1 MRFGSWLMF
10 LIASIALVLMAT
22 NHADAQKRHPPYY
35 ESIKPDRARIRT
47 GPGRNYP
54 ATWLY
59 IRAGLPV
66 KVIAVYQHWK
76 KIEDPDG
83 TQGWIFDALLSARRT
98 AIVTGTITELR
109 QTRDFGG
116 PVLWRAEPG
125 VIGTI
130 SDCSG
135 GWCWF
140 DVDGKAGYVQET
152 HLWGVDPGEQLG

>member
-1 MRFGSWLMF
+1 MRFFSWLVYLAAAVAM
-10 LIASIALVLMAT
+10 VLMAT
-22 NHADAQKRHPPYY
+22 GHAAAQKRQPPYY
-35 ESIKPDRARIRT
+35 ESIKPNRARMRT

-66 KVIAVYQHWK
+66 KVIAVYQDWK

-83 TQGWIFDALLSARRT
+83 TQGWLLDTLLSSKRT
-98 AIVTGTITELR
+98 AMISGTITEMR
-109 QTRDFGG
+109 ESRDYDSRI
-116 PVLWRAEPG
+116 LWRAAPG

-140 DVDGKAGYVQET
+140 DVGGKAGYVEET

>member
-1 MRFGSWLMF
+1 M
-10 LIASIALVLMAT
+10 
-22 NHADAQKRHPPYY
+22 
-35 ESIKPDRARIRT
+35 RT

-66 KVIAVYQHWK
+66 KVIAVYQDWK

-83 TQGWIFDALLSARRT
+83 TQGWLLDTLLSSKRT
-98 AIVTGTITELR
+98 AMISGAITEMR
-109 QTRDFGG
+109 ESRDYDSRI
-116 PVLWRAEPG
+116 LWRAAPG

-140 DVDGKAGYVQET
+140 DVGGKAGYVEET
-152 HLWGVDPGEQLG
+152 HLWGVDPGEQLD

>member
-1 MRFGSWLMF
+1 MRFGSWF
-10 LIASIALVLMAT
+10 VFVAAAIALVLMAT
-22 NHADAQKRHPPYY
+22 NHAAAQKRTPPYY
-35 ESIKPDRARIRT
+35 ESIKPNRARMRT

-66 KVIAVYQHWK
+66 KVIAVYQDWK

-83 TQGWIFDALLSARRT
+83 TQGWLLDTLLSSKRT
-98 AIVTGTITELR
+98 AMISGAITEMR
-109 QTRDFGG
+109 ESRDYDSRI
-116 PVLWRAEPG
+116 LWRAAPG

-140 DVDGKAGYVQET
+140 DVGGKAGYVEET
-152 HLWGVDPGEQLG
+152 HLWGVDPGEQLD